1 MRYLSVCSGIE
12 AATVAWHP
20 LGWEPAAFSEIEAF
34 PRAVLQHHYPHVPLH
49 GDFTT
54 IKGDEYGSID
64 LLVGGT
70 PCQSFSIAGKR
81 LGLDDPRGNLS
92 LEYLALAVRLNATW
106 FVWENVPGVFSSA
119 DGDDFA
125 AFISAATGI
134 EYQAPAEGWGNAG
147 IAAGRSDRYGIAWRV
162 LDAQYFGVPQRRR
175 RVFVI
180 GYLGDWRPAA
190 AVLFERESLR
200 GDITPRRETG
210 EGIAGTIGARTGL
223 SSGAQDAQCGH
234 MIPATAGTLCADSH
248 PGAYTGQDAYSDRLI
263 PWPQNEVSH
272 TLRAQHDASEDGSG
286 RGIPLVTQCLPINTQ
301 IAMRHNEL
309 GEGTGMGIGAPGDPA
324 FTLQAHHHH
333 AVAIPIHDKATRH
346 QGGGREGNDGCS
358 NGLGVGKQGDP
369 MPTLDCNSR
378 HAVAFDCKASASRD
392 IALGPVSP
400 TLRAMPGSGGG
411 QVAVA
416 FAQNTRDEVREM
428 NVVGA
433 LSADPGMKQTS
444 FLRLGMGVRRLTP
457 RECERLQG
465 FPDDYTLITVRGKPA
480 ADAPRYKSLGN
491 SMARPVMEWIGQR
504 IQEVQTILTARRH

>member
-1 MRYLSVCSGIE
+1 MRYLSLCSGIE

-20 LGWEPAAFSEIEAF
+20 MGWEPAAFSEIEAF

-119 DGDDFA
+119 EGDDFA

-190 AVLFERESLR
+190 AALFERESLR

-210 EGIAGTIGARTGL
+210 EGIACYAE
-223 SSGAQDAQCGH
+223 SSLANYREDCA
-234 MIPATAGTLCADSH
+234 AGTLKAS
-248 PGAYTGQDAYSDRLI
+248 GGVLGGGSENFIA
-263 PWPQNEVSH
+263 H
-272 TLRAQHDASEDGSG
+272 TLRAGGHDASEDGTG
-286 RGIPLVTQCLPINTQ
+286 RGIPLVPQCLPINTQ
-301 IAMRHNEL
+301 IALRHNEL
-309 GEGTGMGIGAPGDPA
+309 GEGTGMGIGNAGDPA

-346 QGGGREGNDGCS
+346 QGGGRDGNDGSS

-392 IALGPVSP
+392 IALGPVCP

-411 QVAVA
+411 HAAVA

-428 NVVGA
+428 AVVGA

-457 RECERLQG
+457 SECERLQG